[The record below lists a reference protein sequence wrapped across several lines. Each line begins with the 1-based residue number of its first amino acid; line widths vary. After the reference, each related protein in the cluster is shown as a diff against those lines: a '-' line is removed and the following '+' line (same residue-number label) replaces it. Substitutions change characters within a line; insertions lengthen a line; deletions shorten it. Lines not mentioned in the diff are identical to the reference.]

1 MVQMHICTLQM
12 RWHVLLMDMHPMLP
26 KHTTQASMVSL
37 LYFYAKLV
45 IFIDDFLVSR
55 TICDEYGNDILP
67 DTHQIIVLMT
77 RHHTII
83 VLSLKLQTSY
93 TIITRGLMAMP
104 ITYFTSVQPLQ
115 PPIMILCLS
124 QITPKCMQPLT

>member
-1 MVQMHICTLQM
+1 
-12 RWHVLLMDMHPMLP
+12 MDMHPMLP

-37 LYFYAKLV
+37 LYFCAKLV
-45 IFIDDFLVSR
+45 IFIDDFLVSG

-104 ITYFTSVQPLQ
+104 ITYFTSVQPL
-115 PPIMILCLS
+115 
-124 QITPKCMQPLT
+124 